1 MADLHDRLFSEFF
14 YIFEHSAEVCAVPRV
29 VLGGGG
35 PDEEMVLFFAR
46 GFFNQVSA
54 AEWDTQM

>member
-54 AEWDTQM
+54 AE